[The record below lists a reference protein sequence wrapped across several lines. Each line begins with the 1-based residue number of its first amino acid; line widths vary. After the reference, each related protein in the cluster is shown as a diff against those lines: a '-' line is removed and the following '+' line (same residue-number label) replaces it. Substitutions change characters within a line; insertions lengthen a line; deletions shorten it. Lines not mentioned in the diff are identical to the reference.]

1 MLIQTKIKHFQ
12 AQLPFDAVQYK
23 FSRPMEAMENSKLL
37 IPYLVGIP
45 PLTAMQ
51 KGTSMRLT
59 MGKLV
64 GRVWESA
71 ISHMSKQGK
80 AKIPI

>member
-1 MLIQTKIKHFQ
+1 
-12 AQLPFDAVQYK
+12 
-23 FSRPMEAMENSKLL
+23 MENSKLL
-37 IPYLVGIP
+37 IPYLVGLP

-51 KGTSMRLT
+51 KETSMRLT